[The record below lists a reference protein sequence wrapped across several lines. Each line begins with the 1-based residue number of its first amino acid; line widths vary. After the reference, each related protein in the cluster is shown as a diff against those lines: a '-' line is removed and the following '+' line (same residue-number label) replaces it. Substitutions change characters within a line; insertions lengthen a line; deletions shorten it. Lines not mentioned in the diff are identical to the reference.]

1 MGVQTKEIT
10 KEWNAKLY
18 KIVEALHETQ
28 DYKSAKKVSQL
39 IDKLENNE
47 LMLAFCGHF
56 SAGKSSFINELLQEQ
71 ILPASPIPTSAN
83 VVTIKKGEEKARVY
97 FFDGEPLEIL
107 PPIQFDHVKK
117 FAKEGDKV
125 ESVLYQ
131 YPFQNL
137 PDKLVV
143 LDTPGID
150 STDDAHRVSTESALH
165 LADIIFYVMDYN
177 HVQSEVNLQFIKELQ
192 QQGKRVY
199 LIVNQID
206 KHQENEIPF
215 FTYKSRIE
223 QSFQDWGI
231 QYPEIFYT
239 SLKVQNHQ
247 LNELNNV
254 KQLVKTLTDNQA
266 SIMEE
271 TIARAIETI
280 FEEHNKWLFDQ
291 NDEKLTSLEN
301 KMISSMSKEDLQKEI
316 AEHTATIKKLQDQ
329 QVSIQKTFD
338 DGIEN
343 IITNAHITPFEMR
356 ELSKNYLE
364 SRQKNFKV
372 GLLFSKKKTEEEQQI
387 REEKLLHDIQE
398 RVTTQLKKHLDDY
411 ILKFIKEKSVFINDL
426 SERLEACFV
435 EIDTDYLQKHVKPG
449 AGVTGDSVLNFTKDI
464 ASSIRRDYKQKV
476 VKLMEPIF
484 VQILEESNQQIQ
496 QLKEKKVH
504 AEQAMEAAV
513 QYEQL
518 IHDLNNKVDYLKEQ
532 LSASIDIIS
541 PHAKEIMVEYLKENV
556 KQIKGDQLELE
567 STQVK
572 TPKEKA
578 VQVTNE
584 SISSPVEQVIEKI
597 GESIAIIQPLKGF
610 EKVAEELKQKANK
623 LSNQTFTVALFGA
636 FSAGKSSFANA
647 LFGDKVLPVSPNPTT
662 ASINKISPVTENN
675 PHGTVHVS
683 VKSEADLLEDLQLAL
698 SYFNKN
704 ASSMDDVLKQVESL
718 LKENHSKEVDTK
730 SKPHYSFLSAF
741 YQGWSEM
748 KDKLGSLL
756 SISLEDFPAYV
767 AEETKA
773 CFVEWMEV
781 FYDCDITRQGITLVD
796 TPGADS
802 VNARHTEVSFEYI
815 KNSDA
820 ILFVTYYQHAF
831 SKADREFLIQLGR
844 VKDAFSL
851 DKMFFVVNAA
861 DLANTKEELDLV
873 TDYVESQLLE
883 YGIRNPRLF
892 PLSSLLALK
901 EKLGEEVVLPSFMQS
916 SQISAFE
923 QSFYHFI
930 KNDLLEMSVHAAKV
944 DLQRTASKLS
954 SILAAA
960 NESVE
965 EKEQKRVKIETNKK
979 TIHEMVTSYSMTP
992 LQSRM
997 EKEVSELLF
1006 YCKQRV
1012 FFRFADFFKDAF
1024 NPAVL
1029 QDNNN
1034 PKQQLPHCLKELMKD
1049 MEFDIA
1055 QEVRATTVRMEKFIH
1070 SMMKDWYVEM
1080 EKRATQVDVSCTF
1093 PSFQEK
1099 SIDALSIQASLE
1111 SLSAKA
1117 IKEAFSHFRNAK
1129 SFFEKNEK
1137 VKMVNSLEEN
1147 LSPIIDLYLQQNKEK
1162 LNKHYEAALGEYFG
1176 FSKNLID
1183 EEVMEYYGSILN
1195 ALVEKLPIDEWE
1207 KAEQQLTSILNEG

>member
-1 MGVQTKEIT
+1 MGVQTKET
-10 KEWNAKLY
+10 TNQWNAKLY
-18 KIVEALHETQ
+18 NILETLHTTK
-28 DYKSAKKVSQL
+28 DYKSAKKVAQL
-39 IDKLENNE
+39 IDKIENDE

-107 PPIQFDHVKK
+107 PPIKFEHVKK

-131 YPFQNL
+131 FPFRNL
-137 PDKLVV
+137 PEKLVV

-192 QQGKRVY
+192 QQGKKVY

-215 FTYKSRIE
+215 FTYKNRIE

-231 QYPEIFYT
+231 HYPEIFYT
-239 SLKVQNHQ
+239 SLKVQNHP
-247 LNELNNV
+247 LNELSNV
-254 KQLVKTLTDNQA
+254 KQLVRKLTENQS
-266 SIMEE
+266 SIMVE
-271 TIARAIETI
+271 TISRALETI
-280 FEEHNKWLFDQ
+280 IEEHNKWLFDQ
-291 NDEKLTSLEN
+291 KDEELTKLEN
-301 KMISSMSKEDLQKEI
+301 KLNPSLSKEDLQKEI
-316 AEHTATIKKLQDQ
+316 NNTKTSINKWKELQI
-329 QVSIQKTFD
+329 SIQKAFD
-338 DGIEN
+338 DAIEN

-356 ELSKNYLE
+356 ELSKAYLE

-372 GLLFSKKKTEEEQQI
+372 GLLFSKKKTEEEQQL
-387 REEKLLHDIQE
+387 RENKLLLDIEE
-398 RVTTQLKKHLDDY
+398 RVSTQIKKHLDDF
-411 ILKFIKEKSVFINDL
+411 ILKFVKEKSVFVPDL
-426 SERLEACFV
+426 SEKLEECFV
-435 EIDTDYLQKHVKPG
+435 NIDTEYIQKHVKPG
-449 AGVTGDSVLNFTKDI
+449 AGVTGDAVLNFTKDI

-476 VKLMEPIF
+476 VTLMEPIF
-484 VQILEESNQQIQ
+484 AQILGESNEQIL
-496 QLKEKKVH
+496 QLN
-504 AEQAMEAAV
+504 EQKNNLEEAYQAAI

-518 IHDLNNKVDYLKEQ
+518 NSDLHSKVHNLKEMLIENTDNISTFSKEIISDYLTET
-532 LSASIDIIS
+532 
-541 PHAKEIMVEYLKENV
+541 V
-556 KQIKGDQLELE
+556 KQIKGDQLEIE
-567 STQVK
+567 SKKVK
-572 TPKEKA
+572 AKKEKIEA
-578 VQVTNE
+578 TKEFN
-584 SISSPVEQVIEKI
+584 SSPVEQVISKI
-597 GESIAIIQPLKGF
+597 NKSVSVIKPLKGF

-647 LFGDKVLPVSPNPTT
+647 LFGEKVLPVSPNPTT
-662 ASINKISPVTENN
+662 ASINKISPVTEEF

-683 VKSEADLLEDLQLAL
+683 VKSKDDLLEDLQLAL
-698 SYFNKN
+698 SFFHKSAN
-704 ASSMDDVLKQVESL
+704 SMDEVLKEVETL
-718 LKENHSKEVDTK
+718 LKNNQSKEIDAK
-730 SKPHYSFLSAF
+730 SKPHYSFLHAF
-741 YQGWSEM
+741 YHGWNHM
-748 KDKLGSLL
+748 KDKLGELL
-756 SISLEDFPAYV
+756 SISLDEFPGYV
-767 AEETKA
+767 AEESKA

-781 FYDCDITRQGITLVD
+781 FYDCELTRQGITLVD

-851 DKMFFVVNAA
+851 DKMFFIVNAA
-861 DLANTKEELDLV
+861 DLANTMEELELV
-873 TDYVESQLLE
+873 TDYVEGQLLE

-892 PLSSLLALK
+892 ALSSLLALK
-901 EKLGEEVVLPSFMQS
+901 EKLGEEHTLPSFMQS
-916 SQISAFE
+916 SQIRSFE

-930 KNDLLEMSVHAAKV
+930 QNDLLEMSIHAAKV
-944 DLQRTASKLS
+944 ELQRTASKLS
-954 SILAAA
+954 SVLAAA
-960 NESVE
+960 NESAE
-965 EKEQKRVKIETNKK
+965 EKEQKRLKIELNKK
-979 TIHEMVTSYSMTP
+979 TIDEMLKSYSITP
-992 LQSRM
+992 LHSRV

-1012 FFRFADFFKDAF
+1012 FFRFTDFFKDAF

-1034 PKQQLPHCLKELMKD
+1034 PKQQLPSCLKELSKD

-1070 SMMKDWYVEM
+1070 SILNDWYMEM
-1080 EKRATQVDVSCTF
+1080 ENRASQVDDSCTF
-1093 PSFQEK
+1093 PSFQQQT
-1099 SIDALSIQASLE
+1099 IDTISIQAGLE
-1111 SLSAKA
+1111 SLSTKA
-1117 IKEAFSHFRNAK
+1117 MKDAFSHFKNAK

-1137 VKMVNSLEEN
+1137 VKMANALEES
-1147 LSPIIDLYLQQNKEK
+1147 LSPIIDLYLQENNEK
-1162 LNKHYEAALGEYFG
+1162 LIKHYETVLIEYFS
-1176 FSKNLID
+1176 FSKNLIH
-1183 EEVMEYYGSILN
+1183 EEVTEYYGSILN
-1195 ALVEKLPIDEWE
+1195 ALIENLPIEEWQ
-1207 KAEQQLTSILNEG
+1207 KAEKELTFILNEG

>member
-1 MGVQTKEIT
+1 MGVQTKETT
-10 KEWNAKLY
+10 KQWNAKLY
-18 KIVEALHETQ
+18 NILETLHTTE
-28 DYKSAKKVSQL
+28 DYKSAKKVAQL
-39 IDKLENNE
+39 IDKIENNE

-137 PDKLVV
+137 PDKLCV

-192 QQGKRVY
+192 QQGKKVY
-199 LIVNQID
+199 LIINQID
-206 KHQENEIPF
+206 KHQESEIPF
-215 FTYKSRIE
+215 FTYKNRIE

-231 QYPEIFYT
+231 HYPEIFYT
-239 SLKVQNHQ
+239 SLKVQDHP
-247 LNELNNV
+247 LNELANV
-254 KQLVKTLTDNQA
+254 KQLVKKLTENQA
-266 SIMEE
+266 SIMVE
-271 TIARAIETI
+271 TISRALETI
-280 FEEHNKWLFDQ
+280 IEEHNKWLFDQ
-291 NDEKLTSLEN
+291 KAEELSSLEE
-301 KMISSMSKEDLQKEI
+301 KMHSSMSKEDLQKEI
-316 AEHTATIKKLQDQ
+316 SDIETNIIKWQEQ
-329 QVSIQKTFD
+329 QVSIQKSFD
-338 DGIEN
+338 DAIEN

-356 ELSKNYLE
+356 ELSKGYLE

-372 GLLFSKKKTEEEQQI
+372 GLLFSKKKTEEEQQL
-387 REEKLLHDIQE
+387 RENKLLHDIEE
-398 RVTTQLKKHLDDY
+398 RVSTQVKKHLDDF
-411 ILKFIKEKSVFINDL
+411 ILKFVKEKSVFVPNL
-426 SERLEACFV
+426 SEKLESCSV
-435 EIDTDYLQKHVKPG
+435 NINRDYLQKHVKPG
-449 AGVTGDSVLNFTKDI
+449 AGVTGDAVLNFTKDI
-464 ASSIRRDYKQKV
+464 ASSIRRDYKQQV
-476 VKLMEPIF
+476 VTLMEPIF
-484 VQILEESNQQIQ
+484 AQILEESNDQILQ
-496 QLKEKKVH
+496 LTEQKNNLEEAYKAAIHYAKIKDDLQRKVHQLKE
-504 AEQAMEAAV
+504 M
-513 QYEQL
+513 
-518 IHDLNNKVDYLKEQ
+518 
-532 LSASIDIIS
+532 LSENTDSIS
-541 PHAKEIMVEYLKENV
+541 TVAKEIISDYLTETV
-556 KQIKGDQLELE
+556 KQIKGDQLEVESKKVKAQKEKMEVKKE
-567 STQVK
+567 ST
-572 TPKEKA
+572 
-578 VQVTNE
+578 
-584 SISSPVEQVIEKI
+584 SSPVEQVISKI
-597 GESIAIIQPLKGF
+597 NKSASIVQPLKGF
-610 EKVAEELKQKANK
+610 EKVAEELKEKANK

-647 LFGDKVLPVSPNPTT
+647 LFGEKVLPVSPNPTT
-662 ASINKISPVTENN
+662 ASINKISPVTEKF

-683 VKSEADLLEDLQLAL
+683 VKSENDLLEDLQLAL
-698 SYFNKN
+698 SFFHKT
-704 ASSMDDVLKQVESL
+704 AVSMDEVLKEVEFL
-718 LKENHSKEVDTK
+718 LNNSNSNEVDAK
-730 SKPHYSFLSAF
+730 SKPHYSFLHAF
-741 YQGWSEM
+741 YHGWNHM
-748 KDKLGSLL
+748 KDKLGELL
-756 SISLEDFPAYV
+756 TISLDEFPGYV
-767 AEETKA
+767 AEESKA

-781 FYDCDITRQGITLVD
+781 FYDCELTRQGITLVD

-851 DKMFFVVNAA
+851 DKMFFIVNAA
-861 DLANTKEELDLV
+861 DLANSMEELELV
-873 TDYVESQLLE
+873 TDYVEGQLLE

-901 EKLGEEVVLPSFMQS
+901 EKLGEGYTLPSFMKS
-916 SQISAFE
+916 SQIKSFE

-930 KNDLLEMSVHAAKV
+930 QNDLLEMSVHAAKV
-944 DLQRTASKLS
+944 ELQRTASKLFNV
-954 SILAAA
+954 LAAA
-960 NESVE
+960 NESAE
-965 EKEQKRVKIETNKK
+965 EKEQKRTKIESHNKD
-979 TIHEMVTSYSMTP
+979 INEMLESYSITP
-992 LQSRM
+992 LHSRV

-1034 PKQQLPHCLKELMKD
+1034 PKQQLPTCLKELTKD

-1080 EKRATQVDVSCTF
+1080 ENRASQVDDSCTF
-1093 PSFQEK
+1093 PSFQQQT
-1099 SIDALSIQASLE
+1099 IDAISIQAGLE
-1111 SLSAKA
+1111 SLSTKA
-1117 IKEAFSHFRNAK
+1117 MKDAFSHFKNAK

-1137 VKMVNSLEEN
+1137 VKMANSLEES
-1147 LSPIIDLYLQQNKEK
+1147 LSPIIDQYLQQNKEK
-1162 LNKHYEAALGEYFG
+1162 LLNHYETVLVEYFNV
-1176 FSKNLID
+1176 SKNLIR
-1183 EEVMEYYGSILN
+1183 EEVAAYYGSILN
-1195 ALVEKLPIDEWE
+1195 ALIEKLPIEEWE
-1207 KAEQQLTSILNEG
+1207 KAKKELTFILNEG